1 MRRLVVVAV
10 VGSVFLASPAFA
22 DSATDG
28 VGRVSF
34 GGGLRWTPN
43 GFFNGKAAEAGH
55 ANTMAEEF
63 VTAPLGFQGMAS
75 FGYGAFEWLE
85 LAVDVF
91 GGFESFQL
99 EGWLPFSSVSY
110 GGLIGLRLTR
120 YDFPVAG
127 LVPYLG
133 VQTGPMLV
141 TVSSPSSPGAEKIM
155 QAWSVN
161 GGAAYK
167 FTDKLAVYV
176 DVRYLYGRAYVSD
189 IAGRN
194 VGGVWFSAGLTIFV
208 PPTAKRDLDV
218 PGFGGGS
225 RF

>member
-1 MRRLVVVAV
+1 MRRLLVVAV
-10 VGSVFLASPAFA
+10 VSSVFFASPAFA
-22 DSATDG
+22 DSPTDG

-43 GFFNGKAAEAGH
+43 GFFNVKATEAGRP
-55 ANTMAEEF
+55 TTSSEEF

-110 GGLIGLRLTR
+110 GGLIGVRLTR
-120 YDFPVAG
+120 YDFPFAG

-133 VQTGPMLV
+133 IQTGPMLV
-141 TVSSPSSPGAEKIM
+141 TVTSPSLPGAERIM

-161 GGAAYK
+161 GGAAWK
-167 FTDKLAVYV
+167 FTERLGLYV
-176 DVRYLYGRAYVSD
+176 DIRYLYGRAYVSE

-194 VGGVWFSAGLTIFV
+194 VGGVWFSAGLTIFF
-208 PPTAKRDLDV
+208 PPTPRRDLDV

>member
-1 MRRLVVVAV
+1 MRFVAGVVVV
-10 VGSVFLASPAFA
+10 SLFVASPALA
-22 DSATDG
+22 DGPTDG

-55 ANTMAEEF
+55 ANTTAEDF

-85 LAVDVF
+85 VAVDVF

-110 GGLIGLRLTR
+110 GGLFGVRLTR
-120 YDFPVAG
+120 YDFPVKG

-133 VQTGPMLV
+133 VQSGPMLV
-141 TVSSPSSPGAEKIM
+141 TVNSPSVPGTERIM

-161 GGAAYK
+161 GGATWK
-167 FTDKLAVYV
+167 FTDKLGIYV
-176 DVRYLYGRAYVSD
+176 DVRYLYGRAYVSE
-189 IAGRN
+189 IAARN
-194 VGGVWFSAGLTIFV
+194 VGGLWFSAGLSIFFA
-208 PPTAKRDLDV
+208 PTPKRDLDV
-218 PGFGGGS
+218 PGFGGGM
-225 RF
+225 RL

>member
-1 MRRLVVVAV
+1 MRRFVVVAV
-10 VGSVFLASPAFA
+10 VSSVLISVPAIA

-55 ANTMAEEF
+55 PNTTAEEF

-141 TVSSPSSPGAEKIM
+141 TVTSPSSPGAEKIM

-176 DVRYLYGRAYVSD
+176 DVRYLYGRDYVSE
-189 IAGRN
+189 ISGRN
-194 VGGVWFSAGLTIFV
+194 VGGVWFSAGLTIFF
-208 PPTAKRDLDV
+208 PPTPKRDLDV
-218 PGFGGGS
+218 PGFGGS